1 MPPGLGRRSAI
12 PPIEFTVRFG
22 PSSVR
27 PLAACAAAL
36 LLGCGIPAESTR
48 LAPAPE
54 PVTVRLQPALPR
66 PGQTAELV
74 VESPGADSIVV
85 ESLNRVDRYW
95 GRGSTLRVW
104 LGDDFGDPALSGRYA
119 GRRDGLLLDRLQR
132 PARILTCRL
141 GRCRELYHEI
151 PLKLAERNSRTVAVT
166 AGWSSVFARRA
177 ITGSDRTVLFKEV
190 LSSGVWT
197 VQGELAARGWNAQ
210 VNGFASAGEYGG
222 GLDLSRVVKRGQG
235 ISYGV
240 AMHLGMSHSD
250 WLPEHPSLTDRTVYQ
265 ASVGPSVM
273 LRGITASSQL
283 GVATDGHETLQIV
296 STRISANGNLMS
308 VRHPITVTAVKT
320 FAFGRGPIVSRR
332 REHVEELTAG
342 IQLVD
347 DFALKIGVSST
358 RFAWP
363 NERPAE
369 DLRGSETLLM
379 LGGQYGVSW

>member
-1 MPPGLGRRSAI
+1 
-12 PPIEFTVRFG
+12 VRFG

-27 PLAACAAAL
+27 L
-36 LLGCGIPAESTR
+36 LHGAVAFLVGCGVPSESVR
-48 LAPAPE
+48 LAPAPT
-54 PVTVRLQPALPR
+54 PVTVRLEPALPR
-66 PGQTAELV
+66 PGQMAELV
-74 VESPGADSIVV
+74 VESPGSDSIVV

-95 GRGSTLRVW
+95 GRGSRLRIEV
-104 LGDDFGDPALSGRYA
+104 GEDFGETELHGRYA
-119 GRRDGLLLDRLQR
+119 GRSGGLLLDRLQR
-132 PARILTCRL
+132 PARILACQA

-151 PLKLAERNSRTVAVT
+151 PLRLAERNRRTVAVT

-177 ITGSDRTVLFKEV
+177 ITGSNRTVLFKEA

-197 VQGELAARGWNAQ
+197 VQGEVATRGWNAQ
-210 VNGFASAGEYGG
+210 LNGYASAGEHGG

-240 AMHLGMSHSD
+240 ALHLGMSHSD
-250 WLPEHPSLTDRTVYQ
+250 WLPEHPVLADRTVYQ
-265 ASVGPSVM
+265 ASIGPSVM

-332 REHVEELTAG
+332 REHAEELTAG
-342 IQLVD
+342 IQVVN
-347 DFALKIGVSST
+347 DFAVKVGVSST
-358 RFAWP
+358 RIAWP
-363 NERPAE
+363 TEHPAE

-379 LGGQYGVSW
+379 LGGQYGLSW

>member
-1 MPPGLGRRSAI
+1 
-12 PPIEFTVRFG
+12 VRFG
-22 PSSVR
+22 LSSAR
-27 PLAACAAAL
+27 PLLSCAAAL
-36 LLGCGIPAESTR
+36 VAGCGIPSESTR

-54 PVTVRLQPALPR
+54 PVTVRLMPALPR
-66 PGQTAELV
+66 PGQLAELV
-74 VESPGADSIVV
+74 VESPGSDSIVV
-85 ESLNRVDRYW
+85 ESANRLDRYW
-95 GRGSTLRVW
+95 GRGSTLRIE
-104 LGDDFGDPALSGRYA
+104 LGDEFGDPELRGRHA
-119 GRRDGLLLDRLQR
+119 SRRGGLLLDRLQR

-151 PLKLAERNSRTVAVT
+151 PLRLAERNSRTVAVT

-177 ITGSDRTVLFKEV
+177 ITGGNRTVLFKEV
-190 LSSGVWT
+190 LSSGIWT
-197 VQGELAARGWNAQ
+197 VQGEVAARGWNVRAS
-210 VNGFASAGEYGG
+210 GFASAGEYGG

-240 AMHLGMSHSD
+240 AMHLGMTHSD
-250 WLPEHPSLTDRTVYQ
+250 WLPEHPVLADRTAYQ

-283 GVATDGHETLQIV
+283 GVATDGRETLQIV

-342 IQLVD
+342 IQVVD
-347 DFALKIGVSST
+347 DLALKIGVSST
-358 RFAWP
+358 RIAWP
-363 NERPAE
+363 GERPSD

-379 LGGQYGVSW
+379 LGGQYGVTW